1 MYRNV
6 MRRVIGAAAALA
18 LAGASVPAQA
28 QDFINVLTG
37 GTSGVYYP
45 LGVALSKV
53 FTDKVQG
60 SRPSVQATK
69 ASVRAVRTP
78 PGTARRSSSTSS

>member
-1 MYRNV
+1 MHRKV
-6 MRRVIGAAAALA
+6 MRRLMGAATALA
-18 LAGASVPAQA
+18 LAGAALPAQA

-53 FTDKVQG
+53 FTEKVQG

-69 ASVRAVRTP
+69 A
-78 PGTARRSSSTSS
+78 